1 MALTSEQVH
10 WLGGTAFI
18 VVSLA
23 LILYETGLWRAR
35 ALPWLLPLLLVGYG
49 IESFADLWVHGAAA
63 PLDYGPESQQHLL
76 QGTAVTIAGVIEAL
90 RLRGRVTHALWGLAV
105 PLALLVVAA
114 VFWLHAQHDADVSPM
129 LMMVQH
135 RAFAVTLAAAALAR
149 SLALARAPAVARFS
163 SAWLL
168 ALLIFG
174 VQLVLYTEPAAM
186 SHMGH

>member
-1 MALTSEQVH
+1 MGLTSEQVH
-10 WLGGTAFI
+10 WLGGTAF
-18 VVSLA
+18 VVVALA
-23 LILYETGLWRAR
+23 LILYEVGAWRAR

-49 IESFADLWVHGAAA
+49 LESFADLWVHGAAA
-63 PLDYGPESQQHLL
+63 PLDYGAESRQHLL
-76 QGTAVTIAGVIEAL
+76 QGAVVTTAGVIEAL
-90 RLRGRVTHALWGLAV
+90 RLRGRLTHTLWGLAV

-149 SLALARAPAVARFS
+149 ALSLVRTPAVARFS

-174 VQLVLYTEPAAM
+174 MQLILYTEQTLI
-186 SHMGH
+186 SHAGH